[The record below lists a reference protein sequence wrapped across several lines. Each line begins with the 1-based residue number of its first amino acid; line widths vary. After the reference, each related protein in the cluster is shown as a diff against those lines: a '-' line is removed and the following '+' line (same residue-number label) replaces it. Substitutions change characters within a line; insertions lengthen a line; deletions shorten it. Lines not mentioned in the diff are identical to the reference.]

1 VTNKQTGDSAA
12 TAVAMFTGVK
22 TIYKTLGYDSKVV
35 RGKPS
40 THKIAEK
47 LSSIL
52 SWAQEA
58 GMKTGFVTNSRLTH
72 ATPAALYAHSAS
84 RDWECDGFVN
94 RKKVHSSE
102 EVPSQQEFADI
113 ARQMIE
119 SAPGNQTDV
128 ILGGGMLSFKNG
140 SNSNPKWVCSR
151 QDGRDLI
158 KDWVNS
164 QTKQGSQHQ
173 FVTNRQQLDLAVK
186 KRVDK
191 VLGIFSKSHLS
202 YDYKRPEYQPSLS
215 EMTESA
221 IDLLESS
228 RCQN

>member
-1 VTNKQTGDSAA
+1 MTNKQTGDSAA

-102 EVPSQQEFADI
+102 EVPSQEEVSSDF
-113 ARQMIE
+113 
-119 SAPGNQTDV
+119 
-128 ILGGGMLSFKNG
+128 
-140 SNSNPKWVCSR
+140 SN
-151 QDGRDLI
+151 
-158 KDWVNS
+158 
-164 QTKQGSQHQ
+164 
-173 FVTNRQQLDLAVK
+173 F
-186 KRVDK
+186 
-191 VLGIFSKSHLS
+191 
-202 YDYKRPEYQPSLS
+202 
-215 EMTESA
+215 
-221 IDLLESS
+221 
-228 RCQN
+228 